1 MKRSNFL
8 IFGIFA
14 LIVAASAVTVL
25 AQSSGRDNPTAM
37 TSNELS
43 GSLNP
48 NNLENYYSFTAG
60 PGELT
65 ITVEVQARHEDIG
78 VLNFELLGRNASTA
92 LLCCEFAQGDNGGTG
107 RDVKTIKLAKR
118 QSIILHTTTGPVGGG
133 TFHIRFSGA
142 TAKEAGGKHG
152 E

>member
-14 LIVAASAVTVL
+14 MILANTVGTTF
-25 AQSSGRDNPTAM
+25 AQSTTRDNPAPLRA
-37 TSNELS
+37 NEIS

-48 NNLENYYSFTAG
+48 NNQESFYSFSAG

-65 ITVEVQARHEDIG
+65 ITVDVQARHDDIG
-78 VLNFELLGRNASTA
+78 VLNFELLTRNASTP
-92 LLCCEFAQGDNGGTG
+92 LLCCEFAQGNEGGTG

-118 QSIILHTTTGPVGGG
+118 QTIILHLTTGPVGGG
-133 TFHIRFSGA
+133 TFTVRLSGA
-142 TAKEAGGKHG
+142 TH
-152 E
+152 